1 MITPDWPAPEH
12 VRAVFTTRH
21 LADAQS
27 AKPFDTFNLGSHV
40 GDAPAAVA
48 ANRALLAHSIGAQPV
63 FLQQIHGTAV
73 ARLPALHPQGVA
85 VSPTASNHGAL
96 DAITADACITTTA
109 GVACTIMVAD
119 CLPVLFT
126 DKQGSFVAAAH
137 AGWRGLLGS
146 SSGGVLEA
154 IFKEILH
161 NVSVIWSYGANKN
174 IANDVHHVANDVLV
188 WLGPCIGHSAF
199 EVGAEVHQA
208 FVENNSQAAQH
219 FKAQADGKYLCNLSA
234 LARQRLT
241 AMGIS
246 NIYGNDS
253 SAPWCTVGN
262 PAQYFSHRRDA
273 KALGSTGR
281 MAGCVW
287 MG

>member
-1 MITPDWPAPEH
+1 MIQPDWPAPQH

-21 LADAQS
+21 LACAQS
-27 AKPFDTFNLGSHV
+27 AQPFDAFNLGNHV

-48 ANRALLAHSIGAQPV
+48 ANRALLAHSIAAQPV
-63 FLQQIHGTAV
+63 FLQQIHGTVV
-73 ARLPALHPQGVA
+73 ARLGPQ
-85 VSPTASNHGAL
+85 SPDNMV
-96 DAITADACITTTA
+96 ADACISSAA

-126 DKQGSFVAAAH
+126 DKKGSFVAAAH

-146 SSGGVLEA
+146 SAGGVLEA
-154 IFKEILH
+154 VFKEILH
-161 NVSVIWSYGANKN
+161 NVSVIWSYDANKN
-174 IANDVHHVANDVLV
+174 IANEAQLVANDLLV
-188 WLGPCIGHSAF
+188 WLGPCIGPSAF
-199 EVGAEVHQA
+199 EVGAEVRQA
-208 FVENNSQAAQH
+208 FVETNPQAAQH
-219 FKAQADGKYLCNLSA
+219 YKAQADGKYLCDLAA
-234 LARQRLT
+234 LARQRLN

-287 MG
+287 MV

>member
-1 MITPDWPAPEH
+1 MRTPDWPAPQH

-21 LADAQS
+21 ASGAQS
-27 AKPFDTFNLGSHV
+27 TQPFDTFNLGSHV

-48 ANRALLAHSIGAQPV
+48 VNRALLAQRIAAQPV

-73 ARLPALHPQGVA
+73 ARLDPLRLAA
-85 VSPTASNHGAL
+85 MASNPTASNHAVSE
-96 DAITADACITTTA
+96 AITADACITAAA

-126 DKQGSFVAAAH
+126 DKKGSFVAAAH
-137 AGWRGLLGS
+137 AGWRGLLGNA
-146 SSGGVLEA
+146 SGGVLEA
-154 IFKEILH
+154 VFKEILH
-161 NVSVIWSYGANKN
+161 NVTVKWSYSANKS
-174 IANDVHHVANDVLV
+174 IANSVQHLADDVLV
-188 WLGPCIGHSAF
+188 WLGPCIGSGAF
-199 EVGAEVHQA
+199 EVGPEVRQA
-208 FVENNSQAAQH
+208 FMVQNPQSAQC
-219 FKAQADGKYLCNLSA
+219 FKAQADGKYLCDLAA

-241 AMGIS
+241 AMGIG

-253 SAPWCTVGN
+253 STPWCTVSN
-262 PAQYFSHRRDA
+262 PRQYFSHRRDA

-287 MG
+287 MV